1 MRHRAWR
8 GVGGRSTGCCLGCL
22 GNVCCGCC
30 RVMPLSAAGF
40 AAHRLSPPS
49 VCVHVRKRVR
59 TCDGCTLRWQNVLCK
74 HIRVAT
80 FLSCSCFAVCSFLV
94 CSCCRALSVWV
105 HAHTHARMHTCTQ
118 TYHGESVWNV
128 CKKTLISSCCV
139 CREHRCVCSMPPATD
154 AYMCVCPCVCRV
166 CIAYQRTRVASPG
179 PGEI

>member
-1 MRHRAWR
+1 MCICVCAQRERKFILKIQVGFMRHRAWR

-59 TCDGCTLRWQNVLCK
+59 TCDGCTLRWQNVLYK

-94 CSCCRALSVWV
+94 CSSCRALSVWASCT
-105 HAHTHARMHTCTQ
+105 HGHTHARMHAWT
-118 TYHGESVWNV
+118 HGHKHTTGNV
-128 CKKTLISSCCV
+128 CRMYVQRQGSHRDV
-139 CREHRCVCSMPPATD
+139 CA
-154 AYMCVCPCVCRV
+154 V
-166 CIAYQRTRVASPG
+166 CIRPETHTSGR
-179 PGEI
+179 E